1 MGKISVSRS
10 STIYLKLLLGF
21 CWVKEADGAGP
32 ELGGDP
38 EGIAFWD
45 EISEKIGEILEKLDI
60 ALKK

>member
-21 CWVKEADGAGP
+21 WRVKEADGAGP

-38 EGIAFWD
+38 EGIAN
-45 EISEKIGEILEKLDI
+45 KQILFIMWQVLSS
-60 ALKK
+60 